1 MTSREIVNLWP
12 SAPPGSEDWTHDEVE
27 FTAPFADQPDR
38 QWRGLRNVR
47 TPSMTVYRP
56 AEPTGSAVLVCPGG
70 GYRILAYDYEGID
83 IAEWFAGRGVTAFL
97 LKYRVEPTPPDP
109 EDFAKD
115 SAALLASITTD
126 IEVLFRTLEGSR
138 KRAVDDGV
146 QAMKLIREGAVRFGV
161 DPSRVGIIGF
171 SAGAGVTVGVALSEP
186 ATRPNWAAP
195 IYGGDRGDAPVPVD
209 APPLFI
215 VVSQNDPFRL
225 APECVRLYQRWIEG
239 GAKADLH
246 VYSEGGHGYGMRK
259 LGLITDHWP
268 TLLEDW
274 LKKLGVFAKS
284 S

>member
-1 MTSREIVNLWP
+1 MTSRQIINLWP
-12 SAPPGSEDWTHDEVE
+12 AAAAGSEDWTHDEIE

-38 QWRGLRNVR
+38 QWQGVRNVR

-56 AEPTGSAVLVCPGG
+56 TTPNGSAVLVCPGG

-83 IAEWFAGRGVTAFL
+83 IAEWFAARGVTAFL

-115 SAALLASITTD
+115 NAALVATIATD
-126 IEVLFRTLEGSR
+126 IEVWIRTLDAAR
-138 KRAVDDGV
+138 KRAVADGV
-146 QAMKLIREGAVRFGV
+146 QAMKLIRQRAAEFGV
-161 DPSRVGIIGF
+161 NPSRVGVIGF

-195 IYGGDRGDAPVPVD
+195 IYGGDRGDAPVPAD

-225 APECVRLYQRWIEG
+225 APECIRLYQRWIDG

-246 VYSEGGHGYGMRK
+246 VYSDGGHGYGMRK
-259 LGLITDHWP
+259 LGLTTDHWP
-268 TLLEDW
+268 ALLDDW
-274 LKKLGVFAKS
+274 LRKLEVLAKDS
-284 S
+284 